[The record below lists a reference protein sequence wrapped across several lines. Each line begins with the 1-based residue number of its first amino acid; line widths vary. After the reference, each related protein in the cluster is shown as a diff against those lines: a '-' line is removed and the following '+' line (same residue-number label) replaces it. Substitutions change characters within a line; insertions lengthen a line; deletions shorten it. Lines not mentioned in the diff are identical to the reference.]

1 MSRYNKPVDTT
12 WRSVLLQAS
21 VVVIFVCV
29 IVGFLPTDGRSILHY
44 DVGRPWPY
52 SQFIAPF
59 DFPIFKTE
67 AQMEHERDSIHKLYE
82 PYFENRSEVEDE
94 SFARFRAAFRATSSE
109 ELSPIYRIFI
119 ESHFREA
126 YDRGIISNDDQE
138 MLQRDSTRAVRI
150 YEGIG
155 AELRPVSMLF
165 SQKTAYENLLH
176 DADSAGLSR
185 SKLSKLNLNH
195 FMKPN
200 LFYDKEK
207 SEAEWKALQ
216 STLSPSSGMVL
227 VGQSVIDRGEIVSEQ
242 AYQILSSYERQ
253 LAAKRQDEG
262 GGHGVLIGQVIYV
275 LIIALSMVFYFIL
288 FRQDYINNV
297 RCVTLLLCLTI
308 IYPLLTSFL
317 VRHTLLSVYIIPYA
331 MLPIF
336 VRVFMDSRTAFLIH
350 AVTILLCAISLRYPF
365 EFITTQCVAGLVAI
379 YTLRELSQRSQIFK
393 TTLAVTSASIL
404 FYLSIDLI
412 HGRTLG
418 GIDSLTRIDW
428 TIYKHLIISGVL
440 LLFAYP
446 LMYIFERLFGFTS
459 NVTLVELSNINHPL
473 LRTLSEVAPG
483 TFQHSM
489 QVSNLAAEVARK
501 IGAKVQLVR
510 TGALYH
516 DIGKTVNPAF
526 FTENQAAGSIN
537 PHDQLTPEESARI
550 IIAHVVEGERLA
562 ESERLPR
569 VIRDFISTHHG
580 HGLVRYFYVTAQ
592 NAHPETKLSTEPFTY
607 PGRNPSTQEQAI
619 LMMAD
624 AVEASARSLKEYTEE
639 TISELVNRIIDTQ
652 VQAGYFTNCPITF
665 ADIQTAKNVFCEKLR
680 TIYHTRISYPILQT
694 PQPDIEEPSATPATL
709 SQTAPSSTQ
718 PTSSNNTKS

>member
-1 MSRYNKPVDTT
+1 MSRYNKPVETT
-12 WRSVLLQAS
+12 WRSILLQAG
-21 VVVIFVCV
+21 VVVAFVFL
-29 IVGFLPTDGRSILHY
+29 IVWFLPTDGRSILHY

-67 AQMEHERDSIHKLYE
+67 AQLEHERDSIRKLYE
-82 PYFENRSEVEDE
+82 PYFEIRSEVENE
-94 SFARFRAAFRATSSE
+94 QVARFREAFRTATAE

-138 MLQRDSTRAVRI
+138 MLQRDSTQGVRI

-155 AELRPVSMLF
+155 AVARPVSQLF
-165 SQKTAYENLLH
+165 SQKAAYENLLH

-185 SKLSKLNLNH
+185 GKLSRLNLNH
-195 FMKPN
+195 FLQPN
-200 LFYDKEK
+200 LVYDKEK
-207 SEAEWKALQ
+207 SESEWKALQ
-216 STLSPSSGMVL
+216 ATLSPSSGMVL

-253 LAAKRQDEG
+253 LAARTDSPG
-262 GGHGVLIGQVIYV
+262 GQHGVLMGQVIYV
-275 LIIALSMVFYFIL
+275 LLIVLAMVFYFIL
-288 FRQDYINNV
+288 FRQDYINNP
-297 RCVTLLLCLTI
+297 RCVTLLLCLTAL
-308 IYPLLTSFL
+308 YPLLTSFL

-336 VRVFMDSRTAFLIH
+336 IRVFMDSRTAFLVH
-350 AVTILLCAISLRYPF
+350 AATIMLCAISLRYPF

-393 TTLAVTSASIL
+393 TAIAVTALSIL

-412 HGRTLG
+412 HGRTFMAP
-418 GIDSLTRIDW
+418 DSLTRIDW
-428 TIYKHLIISGVL
+428 SIYKHLIVSGIL

-446 LMYIFERLFGFTS
+446 LMYLLERLFGFTS
-459 NVTLVELSNINHPL
+459 TVTLVELSNINTPL

-501 IGAKVQLVR
+501 IGAKEQLVR

-550 IIAHVVEGERLA
+550 IIGHVREGERLA
-562 ESERLPR
+562 EGERLPR
-569 VIRDFISTHHG
+569 IIRDFISTHHG

-592 NAHPETKLSTEPFTY
+592 NAHPETKLSTDPFTY
-607 PGRNPSTQEQAI
+607 PGQNPRTQEQAI

-624 AVEASARSLKEYTEE
+624 AVEASARSLKEYTEAS
-639 TISELVNRIIDTQ
+639 ISELVNRIIDSQ
-652 VQAGYFTNCPITF
+652 VQAGYFTDCPITF
-665 ADIQTAKNVFCEKLR
+665 ADIQTAKNVFCEKLK
-680 TIYHTRISYPILQT
+680 TIYHTRISYP
-694 PQPDIEEPSATPATL
+694 TL
-709 SQTAPSSTQ
+709 KESVADQQ
-718 PTSSNNTKS
+718 V

>member
-1 MSRYNKPVDTT
+1 MSRYNKPVDIT
-12 WRSVLLQAS
+12 WRNVLMQAG
-21 VVVIFVCV
+21 VVVAFVAV
-29 IVGFLPTDGRSILHY
+29 IVWFLPSDGRSILHY

-67 AQMEHERDSIHKLYE
+67 AQMKHERDSIHKLYE
-82 PYFENRSEVEDE
+82 PYFEIHNEVEE
-94 SFARFRAAFRATSSE
+94 QQFARFREAFRSPSAE

-155 AELRPVSMLF
+155 AVARPVSQLL

-176 DADSAGLSR
+176 DADSAGLNR
-185 SKLSKLNLNH
+185 SKLSRLNLNH

-200 LFYDKEK
+200 LAYDKEK
-207 SEAEWKALQ
+207 SEGEWKALQ

-227 VGQSVIDRGEIVSEQ
+227 QGQSVIDRGEIISEST
-242 AYQILSSYERQ
+242 YQILSSYERQ
-253 LAAKRQDEG
+253 LAARTKGNQNQG
-262 GGHGVLIGQVIYV
+262 GELVGRIIYV
-275 LIIALSMVFYFIL
+275 FAITLAMVFYFAL
-288 FRQDYINNV
+288 FRMDYVQDLRY
-297 RCVTLLLCLTI
+297 VTLLLCLTAF
-308 IYPLLTSFL
+308 YPLLTSFL

-336 VRVFMDSRTAFLIH
+336 IRVFMDSRTAFLVH
-350 AVTILLCAISLRYPF
+350 AVTIMLCAISLRYPF

-379 YTLRELSQRSQIFK
+379 YTLRELSERSQIFK
-393 TTLAVTSASIL
+393 TALAVTAVSIL

-412 HGRTLG
+412 HGRTFMAPDA
-418 GIDSLTRIDW
+418 ITRIDW
-428 TIYKHLIISGVL
+428 TIYKHLVISGIL

-446 LMYIFERLFGFTS
+446 LMYLLERLFGFTS

-526 FTENQAAGSIN
+526 FTENQAAGSVN
-537 PHDQLTPEESARI
+537 PHDKLAPDESARI
-550 IIAHVVEGERLA
+550 IIGHVREGERLA
-562 ESERLPR
+562 EGERLPR

-592 NAHPETKLSTEPFTY
+592 NAHPETKIPTEPYTY
-607 PGRNPSTQEQAI
+607 PGQNPRTQEQAI

-639 TISELVNRIIDTQ
+639 SISELVNRIIDSQ
-652 VQAGYFTNCPITF
+652 VQAGYFVSCPITF
-665 ADIQTAKNVFCEKLR
+665 ADIQTAKTVFSEKLK
-680 TIYHTRISYPILQT
+680 TIYHTRISYPTLK
-694 PQPDIEEPSATPATL
+694 EPASSVPAAL
-709 SQTAPSSTQ
+709 AD
-718 PTSSNNTKS
+718 